1 MEPERPTDAPSTH
14 GAPPLSFWTAL
25 VVAGPPLVAL
35 LLLVTMAR
43 RLATDVPP
51 AIVLVFAL
59 VMVGLFDSR
68 LEMRHGARAPA
79 VRWLAMASLAPVV
92 AFGTAQA
99 TRVALDAQGLTGL
112 RGIGTLDLYSPWL
125 IGCAFAPVLAWLALG
140 RWHGHGPNALR
151 WIAWT
156 LWVGA
161 GVVLLFTIHRSQ
173 SRTTPDDYL
182 SSQPVI
188 AELTHVNA
196 VTPSSFQWTHSQEEY
211 DMIEQAV
218 TRRVANV
225 VVRTRDEADPFGTAR
240 PGRRGVGVLVERD
253 LKPTEP
259 LHAEIGAIFPGRG
272 APTHFTVAEDVTL
285 TFRRD
290 DKNSLLLIT
299 EPKMRTVV
307 YHLPEVE
314 RVPYAARKVVGS
326 LRPPTE
332 VVAAA
337 VLGWFAALGALLRR
351 RGPDA
356 GSEKGTEPA
365 RALTLTATGMA
376 SLLGV
381 VLAGLLR

>member
-1 MEPERPTDAPSTH
+1 VEPERPTDAPSTD
-14 GAPPLSFWTAL
+14 GAPLSFWTAL

-35 LLLVTMAR
+35 LLLITMGR

-51 AIVLVFAL
+51 AIVLVFGL
-59 VMVGLFDSR
+59 VMLGLFDSR

-99 TRVALDAQGLTGL
+99 TRVALDSQGLTGL
-112 RGIGTLDLYSPWL
+112 RGIGTLNLYSPWL

-140 RWHGHGPNALR
+140 RWHGRGPNALR
-151 WIAWT
+151 WVAWA
-156 LWVGA
+156 LWAWA
-161 GVVLLFTIHRSQ
+161 GVVLLLTIHRGQ

-182 SSQPVI
+182 ASQPVI

-218 TRRVANV
+218 TRRIANV
-225 VVRTRDEADPFGTAR
+225 VVRTREEPAPFGVAQH
-240 PGRRGVGVLVERD
+240 GVGVLVEPD

-272 APTHFTVAEDVTL
+272 APTHFTVAEDATL

-299 EPKMRTVV
+299 EPKIRVVV
-307 YHLPEVE
+307 YRLPEVE
-314 RVPYAARKVVGS
+314 RVQYAARTVVGS

-351 RGPDA
+351 RGQDA

-365 RALTLTATGMA
+365 RALTLTATGLA
-376 SLLGV
+376 ALLGV

>member
-1 MEPERPTDAPSTH
+1 M
-14 GAPPLSFWTAL
+14 
-25 VVAGPPLVAL
+25 L
-35 LLLVTMAR
+35 LLLTMLG

-51 AIVLVFAL
+51 SIVLVFAL
-59 VMVGLFDSR
+59 VMLGLFDSR

-99 TRVALDAQGLTGL
+99 TWVALDAQGLTGL
-112 RGIGTLDLYSPWL
+112 RGIGTLDLFSPWL
-125 IGCAFAPVLAWLALG
+125 VGCAFAPVLAWLALG
-140 RWHGHGPNALR
+140 RWHGRAPNALR
-151 WIAWT
+151 WLVWP

-161 GVVLLFTIHRSQ
+161 GGVLLFTIHRGQ

-196 VTPSSFQWTHSQEEY
+196 VTPSSFQWTHSHEEY
-211 DMIEQAV
+211 DMIEQLV

-225 VVRTRDEADPFGTAR
+225 VVRTREEPTPFGVA
-240 PGRRGVGVLVERD
+240 PHGVGVLVERD

-272 APTHFTVAEDVTL
+272 APTHFTVAEDATL

-299 EPKMRTVV
+299 EPKMRAVV

-332 VVAAA
+332 VLAAA

-351 RGPDA
+351 RGQDA
-356 GSEKGTEPA
+356 GPEKGTEPA

-376 SLLGV
+376 ALLGV